1 MFMFLFLFFSKLLLC
16 SFFIIS
22 SEKWFNYVVT
32 FFFEKAKNLGR
43 SDDAKRRKKRGWPCN
58 NECKILS
65 VLGQTEQFVGKLNC
79 GILHSSGETTFKF
92 IKFIKDVGNCR
103 ERTA

>member
-1 MFMFLFLFFSKLLLC
+1 MLIFQIKR
-16 SFFIIS
+16 IVS

-32 FFFEKAKNLGR
+32 FFFFENAKNLGR
-43 SDDAKRRKKRGWPCN
+43 SDDAKRRKKRGWPSN
-58 NECKILS
+58 NECKVLS
-65 VLGQTEQFVGKLNC
+65 VLGQTEQVVGKLNC

>member
-1 MFMFLFLFFSKLLLC
+1 MLIFQIKR
-16 SFFIIS
+16 IVS

-32 FFFEKAKNLGR
+32 FFFFENAKNVGR
-43 SDDAKRRKKRGWPCN
+43 SDEAKRRKKRGWPSN
-58 NECKILS
+58 NECKVLS
-65 VLGQTEQFVGKLNC
+65 VLGQTEQVVGKLNC

>member
-1 MFMFLFLFFSKLLLC
+1 MLIFRIKR
-16 SFFIIS
+16 IVS

-32 FFFEKAKNLGR
+32 FFFFENAKNVGR
-43 SDDAKRRKKRGWPCN
+43 SDEAKRRKKRGWPSN
-58 NECKILS
+58 NECKVPS
-65 VLGQTEQFVGKLNC
+65 VLGQTEQVVGKLNC